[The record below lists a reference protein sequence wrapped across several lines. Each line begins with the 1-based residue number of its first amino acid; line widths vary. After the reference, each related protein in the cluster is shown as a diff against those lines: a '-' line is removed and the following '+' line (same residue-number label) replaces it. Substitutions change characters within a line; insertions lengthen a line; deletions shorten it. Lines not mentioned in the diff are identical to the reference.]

1 MSLTGSLS
9 DLQISIPFSVPSVSE
24 PGLGVRVHAC
34 AGCACV
40 TRVWGL
46 GQGQVQPCARVEL
59 CPGAGAAA
67 GELQRSTATHAATRA
82 QTHRE
87 RGLVVQ
93 PALSRVFLH

>member
-24 PGLGVRVHAC
+24 PGPGVRVHAC

-40 TRVWGL
+40 TRVRGL

-59 CPGAGAAA
+59 CPGAA

-87 RGLVVQ
+87 QGLVVQ

>member
-24 PGLGVRVHAC
+24 PGLGVLVHAC

-59 CPGAGAAA
+59 CPGAA

-87 RGLVVQ
+87 QGLVVQ

>member
-24 PGLGVRVHAC
+24 PGPGVRVHAC

-59 CPGAGAAA
+59 CPGAA

-93 PALSRVFLH
+93 LALSRVFLH

>member
-24 PGLGVRVHAC
+24 PGPGVRVHAC

-59 CPGAGAAA
+59 CPGAA
-67 GELQRSTATHAATRA
+67 GELQRSTAMHAATRA

>member
-24 PGLGVRVHAC
+24 PGPGVRVHAC

-40 TRVWGL
+40 TRVRGL
-46 GQGQVQPCARVEL
+46 GPGQVQPCARVEL
-59 CPGAGAAA
+59 CPGAA
-67 GELQRSTATHAATRA
+67 GELQRSTATHTATRA

>member
-40 TRVWGL
+40 TRVRGL
-46 GQGQVQPCARVEL
+46 GQGQAQPCARVEL
-59 CPGAGAAA
+59 CPGAA

>member
-24 PGLGVRVHAC
+24 PGPGVRVHAC

-46 GQGQVQPCARVEL
+46 GQGQVQLCARVEL
-59 CPGAGAAA
+59 CPGAT

-93 PALSRVFLH
+93 LALSHVFLH

>member
-24 PGLGVRVHAC
+24 PGPGVRVHAC

-40 TRVWGL
+40 TRVRGL

-59 CPGAGAAA
+59 CPGAA
-67 GELQRSTATHAATRA
+67 GELQRSTATHVATRA